1 MPVLDADEHV
11 GDGEIVGDPLVFRGA
26 LDPLNSSGGSVLDVT
41 NVAFS
46 LGIWLL
52 RNRELDQC

>member
-1 MPVLDADEHV
+1 M

-26 LDPLNSSGGSVLDVT
+26 LDPLNSSGGSSLDVT
-41 NVAFS
+41 NVGSFS
-46 LGIWLL
+46 AIWLL